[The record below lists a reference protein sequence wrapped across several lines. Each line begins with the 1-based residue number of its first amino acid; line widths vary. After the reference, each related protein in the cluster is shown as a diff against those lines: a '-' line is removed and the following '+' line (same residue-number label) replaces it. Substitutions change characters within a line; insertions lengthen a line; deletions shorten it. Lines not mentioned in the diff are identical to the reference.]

1 MTSPT
6 PASPADNILILNTLK
21 SSAPTI
27 LSSAGHA
34 FSALTNAPLPSPPA
48 PDQTALDAHKTVF
61 RANTTTFFTLVKQL
75 GDTLKEQ
82 AAALEE
88 AGIIPAEAPRF
99 GVSDGAS
106 AAGEVTNGG
115 LGDLDVGWLNSRN
128 ALRAEEMLC
137 EFIMGCAGV
146 TIREDEQK
154 GVVQSELVGDGERM
168 EKMRRGGDL
177 RGRESME

>member
-6 PASPADNILILNTLK
+6 PATPADNILTLNTLK
-21 SSAPTI
+21 SSPGT
-27 LSSAGHA
+27 
-34 FSALTNAPLPSPPA
+34 PSPPS
-48 PDQTALDAHKTVF
+48 QTHPSPPPSAGPNPLDAHKAVF
-61 RANTTTFFTLVKQL
+61 RENTTTFFTLVKQL

-115 LGDLDVGWLNSRN
+115 WGIWMLGG
-128 ALRAEEMLC
+128 
-137 EFIMGCAGV
+137 
-146 TIREDEQK
+146 
-154 GVVQSELVGDGERM
+154 
-168 EKMRRGGDL
+168 
-177 RGRESME
+177 

>member
-1 MTSPT
+1 MTYPA
-6 PASPADNILILNTLK
+6 PASPADNIIILNTLK
-21 SSAPTI
+21 SSVPTI

-34 FSALTNAPLPSPPA
+34 FSALTNAPLPSPLA
-48 PDQTALDAHKTVF
+48 PDQTPLDAHKTVF

-115 LGDLDVGWLNSRN
+115 LGDLDVGWLNSRRDEVGKRKYME
-128 ALRAEEMLC
+128 LMKEVRRELEGMVQGEKGRDDEMT
-137 EFIMGCAGV
+137 EGV
-146 TIREDEQK
+146 
-154 GVVQSELVGDGERM
+154 
-168 EKMRRGGDL
+168 
-177 RGRESME
+177 